1 MLFLTKIQ
9 QNTRFDKFLQKNEKM
24 PRKKTNTRSRTP
36 KRLDFLTEFM
46 TLRHIDTTDI
56 AEKLNITRTS
66 VYCWFRDSTDDVRL
80 SYATRIIEDEGF
92 NLQIQLFR
100 DEKDLNEPFYAK
112 VNDLV
117 TDGGDIRLSRLSFLS
132 LTLRRYGITIKD
144 ATSRMGVN
152 TSNWRYWLKNDDIY
166 LSRIYQL
173 ADVCGLNIRFL
184 ITQKPSADGSA
195 SKRGRCLTEIHSTS
209 VSDIAPLACLS

>member
-1 MLFLTKIQ
+1 
-9 QNTRFDKFLQKNEKM
+9 M
-24 PRKKTNTRSRTP
+24 PRKSTRTKSRTP

-46 TLRHIDTTDI
+46 TLRHIDTMDI

-117 TDGGDIRLSRLSFLS
+117 TENGDIRLSRLSFLS

-144 ATSRMGVN
+144 VTSKMGVN
-152 TSNWRYWLKNDDIY
+152 TSNWRYWLRNDDIY

-184 ITQKPSADGSA
+184 ITQKPSDSNSSA
-195 SKRGRCLTEIHSTS
+195 KRGRCLTEIHSTS
-209 VSDIAPLACLS
+209 VSDIAPLANLS

>member
-1 MLFLTKIQ
+1 
-9 QNTRFDKFLQKNEKM
+9 M
-24 PRKKTNTRSRTP
+24 PRKSTQSKDRMP

-100 DEKDLNEPFYAK
+100 NEEDLKEPFYAK
-112 VNDLV
+112 VSDFL
-117 TDGGDIRLSRLSFLS
+117 TDDGDIRLSRLSFLS
-132 LTLRRYGITIKD
+132 LTLRRYGFTIKD
-144 ATSRMGVN
+144 VTSRMGVN
-152 TSNWRYWLKNDDIY
+152 ISNWRYWLKNDDIY

-184 ITQKPSADGSA
+184 ITQKPFSGSIGG
-195 SKRGRCLTEIHSTS
+195 KQGRCLTEIHSTS
-209 VSDIAPLACLS
+209 VSDIAPLACLN

>member
-1 MLFLTKIQ
+1 MS
-9 QNTRFDKFLQKNEKM
+9 
-24 PRKKTNTRSRTP
+24 RKSTQSKDRMP

-80 SYATRIIEDEGF
+80 SYAARIIEDEGF

-100 DEKDLNEPFYAK
+100 NEEDLKEPFYAK
-112 VNDLV
+112 ASDFL
-117 TDGGDIRLSRLSFLS
+117 TDNGDIRLSRLSFLS
-132 LTLRRYGITIKD
+132 LTLRRYGLTIKD
-144 ATSRMGVN
+144 VTSRMGVN
-152 TSNWRYWLKNDDIY
+152 ISNWRYWLKNDDIY

-184 ITQKPSADGSA
+184 ITQKPSSGSIGG
-195 SKRGRCLTEIHSTS
+195 KQGRCLTEIHSTS
-209 VSDIAPLACLS
+209 VSDIAPLACLN